1 MSTGYRRYLLY
12 DGVVHTLVS
21 VADAGRIASHTKACL
36 PYVAAHAVTKSY
48 GRRVRDERIVR
59 APGAARK
66 TGMETEL
73 NGLIDALPGLV
84 WTTTPDGTTDFI
96 NQRWRAYAGLTIEQV
111 GDDGWK
117 ALIHPDDMAHAQA
130 RWDACLAAGVECEVE
145 ARLRRFDGEYRR
157 FEIRTRPLTDATG
170 RIVGWCGINTD
181 IEDHRRSEEALLAQA
196 RRFQVIIDGLPAI
209 AALFTP
215 GGRIAYCN
223 KQMLDYLDETFEQVQ
238 SKASAYNF
246 HPEDRDA
253 VLGEWAASVQ
263 SGQPFD
269 REARLQRADG
279 AYRWHRTKVIP
290 LRNAEGDIEIW
301 YGLSI
306 DVEDTKRAEAAAR
319 EHQRRFQSVID
330 DMPAIVALFAAD
342 GPIIFANRRMVEFHG
357 QTLEQMQQG
366 QAGYTFHPDDRSE
379 VLRRYGDGVRTG
391 EPFACD
397 VRLLRS
403 DGVYRWHVVQ
413 GFPLRDPQ
421 GRVELWCG
429 MFRDI
434 DDARRAEAALA
445 AEKAELHR
453 AYDLLAEAQR
463 LSRTGSFTW
472 DVAADEHNWSDET
485 YCVMGF
491 DPGARVTSGMILGAI
506 HPEDLPSAEAVMAR
520 AAQGQSFDLTFRLAP
535 VGGAVKHVHAV
546 GHRIASIPD
555 RFVFI
560 GAVQDVTDSKVG
572 EDALT
577 RARAE
582 LAHVARA
589 ATLSALTASIA
600 HEVNQ
605 PLAGI
610 ITNASTCLRML
621 AADPPNLDG
630 ARATAQRTIR
640 DGNRAAE
647 VIQRLRDMFS
657 RKQAATE
664 AVDLNEAAQEV
675 LALSASELQAA
686 RIVQR
691 LDFAS
696 DLPPVFGDRV
706 QLQQVILNL
715 VLNAADAMRAV
726 DDRPRNLWLTTARHG
741 DGAVGLSVRDEGVGI
756 EPQNAERLFDA
767 FYTTKSEGMG
777 IGLAISRSII
787 QSHDGRLWAASNGD
801 QPGAT
806 FAFSIPLAGSSAPA

>member
-1 MSTGYRRYLLY
+1 
-12 DGVVHTLVS
+12 
-21 VADAGRIASHTKACL
+21 
-36 PYVAAHAVTKSY
+36 
-48 GRRVRDERIVR
+48 
-59 APGAARK
+59 
-66 TGMETEL
+66 MEIEL
-73 NGLIDALPGLV
+73 SGLIDALPGLV
-84 WTTTPDGTTDFI
+84 WTTTPDGTTDFL
-96 NQRWRAYAGLTIEQV
+96 NQRWREYAGLTIEQV
-111 GDDGWK
+111 DGRGWRI
-117 ALIHPDDMAHAQA
+117 LIHPDDAPRAQA
-130 RWDACLAAGVECEVE
+130 CWNACLAAGVQGEVE
-145 ARLRRFDGEYRR
+145 ARFRRFDGEYRR
-157 FEIRTRPLTDATG
+157 FEIKTCPLTDATG

-181 IEDHRRSEEALLAQA
+181 IEDRRRSEEALLAQA

-223 KQMLDYLDETFEQVQ
+223 RQMLDYLDETFEQIQ
-238 SKASAYNF
+238 AKASAYNF
-246 HPEDRDA
+246 HPDDRDA
-253 VLGEWAASVQ
+253 VLAQWAASVQ
-263 SGQPFD
+263 SGEPFD

-279 AYRWHRTKVIP
+279 AYRWHRTRVIP
-290 LRNAEGDIEIW
+290 LRDAQGEIEIW

-306 DVEDTKRAEAAAR
+306 DIEDTKRAEAAAR

-342 GPIIFANRRMVEFHG
+342 GPITFANRRMVEFHG

-366 QAGYTFHPDDRSE
+366 EAGYTFHPDDRSA
-379 VLRRYGDGVRTG
+379 VLTRYGDAVRTG

-421 GRVELWCG
+421 GKVDLWCG
-429 MFRDI
+429 LFRDI
-434 DDARRAEAALA
+434 DDARRAEAALV

-485 YCVMGF
+485 YCVMGL
-491 DPGARVTSGMILGAI
+491 DPGARVTSEMILAAI
-506 HPEDLPSAEAVMAR
+506 HPEDLPSAEAVMGR

-535 VGGAVKHVHAV
+535 VGDAVKHVHAV

-555 RFVFI
+555 RYVFI
-560 GAVQDVTDSKVG
+560 GAIQDVTDSKAG
-572 EDALT
+572 EDALA

-582 LAHVARA
+582 LAHVARV

-630 ARATAQRTIR
+630 ARATAERTIR
-640 DGNRAAE
+640 DGNRASE
-647 VIQRLRDMFS
+647 VIHRLRAMFA
-657 RKQAATE
+657 RKQPATE
-664 AVDLNEAAQEV
+664 AVDLNDAAREV
-675 LALSASELQAA
+675 LTLSASELQSA
-686 RIVQR
+686 RVVQR
-691 LDFAS
+691 LDFAAQ
-696 DLPPVFGDRV
+696 LPSVLGDRV

-715 VLNAADAMRAV
+715 ILNAADAMRAV
-726 DDRPRNLWLTTARHG
+726 DDRPRNLWLATAR
-741 DGAVGLSVRDEGVGI
+741 DGAGSVTLSVRDEGVGI
-756 EPQNAERLFDA
+756 DAQSVERLFDP

-777 IGLAISRSII
+777 IGLAVSRSII
-787 QSHDGRLWAASNGD
+787 QSHDGRLWATPND
-801 QPGAT
+801 DRPGAT
-806 FAFSIPLAGSSAPA
+806 FAFSIPLERPSA